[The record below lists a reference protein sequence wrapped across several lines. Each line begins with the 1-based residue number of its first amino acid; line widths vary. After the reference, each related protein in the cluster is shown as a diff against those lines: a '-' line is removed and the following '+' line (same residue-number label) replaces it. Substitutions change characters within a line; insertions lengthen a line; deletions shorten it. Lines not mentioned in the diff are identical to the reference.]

1 MSNDTDVY
9 ATLTSTNETD
19 LLAAVAYL
27 RNKDRTW
34 RLGVDDVRKNGDWSY
49 SVRLSGWANENSLGN
64 HHITGDAGEM
74 GDLGR
79 KFPNLEINGWYRD
92 EYSSG
97 SLYGGEKSH
106 ESSHGEDGGGRS
118 LQVEV
123 GSLRRAGMG
132 LQQSMDLFSTA
143 LGNIGRFGWLEESG
157 GMTPDDENYPP
168 GIDFSIEEECELEDE
183 DICERICVA
192 LRSMDAPKD
201 LVVKINDYYG
211 NVLCEEKVWGDDHL
225 PFKQVRPEQ
234 VDVFLEKMNAVLEV
248 SPKDMLNRLPELTAA
263 DLGVIDD
270 DNDNNVLHYAAEQ
283 GTLDQ
288 VPEELLTGKNLLC
301 KNYAEQTPVSLAHD
315 NGHGHQL
322 PEEYR
327 DENFSR
333 DYKRKEFVERLI
345 REEKDDLAT
354 HIIRNFPNPLMTDP
368 LS

>member
-9 ATLTSTNETD
+9 VTLTSNSETD

-34 RLGVDDVRKNGDWSY
+34 RLDVDDVRKNGDWSY
-49 SVRLSGWANENSLGN
+49 SVRLYGWANENSLGN
-64 HHITGDAGEM
+64 YHITGEAGEM

-97 SLYGGEKSH
+97 SLYGGEKSY

-132 LQQSMDLFSTA
+132 LSPAMQLFSST
-143 LGNIGRFGWLEESG
+143 LVRIGHFGWLEESG
-157 GMTPDDENYPP
+157 SSTPYEEDCPP
-168 GIDFSIEEECELEDE
+168 CIDFSIEDECDLGDEEICKRVCE
-183 DICERICVA
+183 A

-201 LVVKINDYYG
+201 LVLKLNEYYG
-211 NVLCEEKVWGDDHL
+211 DCLCEEQVWGNDHI
-225 PFKQVRPEQ
+225 PFKQVRADQ
-234 VDVFLEKMNAVLEV
+234 VDVFLEKMNAILEV
-248 SPKDMLNRLPELTAA
+248 SPENMLDRLPELTAT

-288 VPEELLTGKNLLC
+288 VPEALLTRKNLLC

-345 REEKDDLAT
+345 EEGKDDLAT
-354 HIIRNFPNPLMTDP
+354 HIIRNFPNPLMTDRLP
-368 LS
+368 